1 MLWAYAAALRIP
13 HSQCSRLSKDGGHI
27 TIHSTPEE
35 DFLRPNILDNFLPK
49 VDFVLPSVLLLLLD
63 PLKLLVLPLH
73 TPPGVLAL
81 RALLPTLELDA
92 RAPLVGV
99 VADLE
104 SVVAVFGWLNR
115 DLASPCPEFTVL
127 AGAV

>member
-1 MLWAYAAALRIP
+1 MQPIG
-13 HSQCSRLSKDGGHI
+13 DNGI
-27 TIHSTPEE
+27 IHSTPEE

-49 VDFVLPSVLLLLLD
+49 VDFVLPSVLLLD

-73 TPPGVLAL
+73 TPPGVLVL
-81 RALLPTLELDA
+81 RALLLTLELDA

>member
-1 MLWAYAAALRIP
+1 M
-13 HSQCSRLSKDGGHI
+13 CSRLSKDGGHI

-81 RALLPTLELDA
+81 IALLPTLELDA

-115 DLASPCPEFTVL
+115 DLASPCPAFTVL